1 VPDRLYYEPE
11 IETLP
16 RADLVRMQEAL
27 LLQLLPYVY
36 NRAPLTRYIW
46 DKAGVHPQDIKS
58 LADFKEKAPFIDKD
72 TIRAFRDANHDPFGG
87 LLCVQSPLL
96 KGVGFTSGTTG
107 DPTPLPHAKLTLA
120 NKEWK
125 RNFWHM
131 GLRPGDYYTH
141 MMFTF
146 REGHS
151 VDRMQDA
158 GFKPITISISEMD
171 VTRVIKAS
179 LTYRPKIFYL
189 LSTPL
194 IDGIEKHLRKNPSL
208 DIKDVFSSYK
218 GAVFGGEPLGPA
230 KRQLLAD
237 WGLEVFEYSS
247 LGDICGAM
255 ECKAHDGMHT
265 WEDIALI
272 ENLDPEGIAPVDE
285 GEVGELVV
293 TSLIDDVAPLVRFR
307 TDDLVRHST
316 KPCSCGRT
324 HGRIWLQGRKGDQLL
339 INSKSVLPVDILPHL
354 QSLPE
359 TGAGL
364 FQIIRRER
372 EAETLE
378 LRIGYDTDVVT
389 DISKLEAFLTDHLQK
404 ALDVP
409 VRMQLVTEAELLK
422 LGPPHKIPRV
432 SKS

>member
-1 VPDRLYYEPE
+1 MSDHPFYEPDV
-11 IETLP
+11 ETLP
-16 RADLVRMQEAL
+16 RADLERMQEAL
-27 LLQLLPYVY
+27 LLQLLPYAY

-46 DKAGVHPQDIKS
+46 DKAGVHPRDIKS

-72 TIRAFRDANHDPFGG
+72 TIRAFRDANNDPFGG
-87 LLCVQSPLL
+87 LLCVQPPHL

-120 NKEWK
+120 NKDWK
-125 RNFWHM
+125 RDFWHM

-141 MMFTF
+141 VLFTF

-171 VTRVIKAS
+171 VTRVIEAS
-179 LTYRPKIFYL
+179 LTYRPKLLYI

-208 DIKDVFSSYK
+208 DIKDVFSSYE

-255 ECKAHDGMHT
+255 ECKAHNGMHT

-272 ENLDPEGIAPVDE
+272 ENLDPDGTDSVAE
-285 GEVGELVV
+285 GEIGELAV
-293 TSLIDDVAPLVRFR
+293 TALLDDVAPLVRFR
-307 TDDLVRHST
+307 TDDLIRHSSQ
-316 KPCSCGRT
+316 PCSCGRT
-324 HGRIWLQGRKGDQLL
+324 HSRIWLQGRKGDQLF
-339 INSKSVLPVDILPHL
+339 INGKSVLPADILPHL

-359 TGAGL
+359 TSTGL
-364 FQIIRRER
+364 FQIIRRQR
-372 EAETLE
+372 EADLLE
-378 LRIGYDTDVVT
+378 LRIGYDPEVT
-389 DISKLEAFLTDHLQK
+389 SDATQLEMLLKEHLQTV
-404 ALDVP
+404 LEVP
-409 VRMQLVTEAELLK
+409 VTIQLVTEADLLK